1 MNNFFPQKRKN
12 FFFPKFN
19 PISPENHN
27 FFQVIVAT
35 CQIIL
40 DVVRHG
46 YLKIEN
52 FNLMIFD
59 ECHHANKEHPMVQL
73 MAKFKDCPVD
83 KQPRVIGLTGML
95 TSPSVK
101 LQNVISD
108 LTRLESTM
116 RGTISTVKGLK
127 AYHDVLMYSTCP
139 NEQRVLYEVQPP
151 STVSLYLSQKMNELM
166 ASIKLWPVEAQQQH
180 FDASDLRNDR
190 QPKPQKVL
198 DKICSDFLYQI
209 NILGNS

>member
-1 MNNFFPQKRKN
+1 
-12 FFFPKFN
+12 
-19 PISPENHN
+19 
-27 FFQVIVAT
+27 
-35 CQIIL
+35 
-40 DVVRHG
+40 
-46 YLKIEN
+46 
-52 FNLMIFD
+52 
-59 ECHHANKEHPMVQL
+59 MVQL

-166 ASIKLWPVEAQQQH
+166 ACIKLWPVEAQQQH

-209 NILGNS
+209 NILGNSWIAFSKKSYIFFIEETIDVLGLYGGALGILALIVDFELKKRECAVTNFKALLRHLITCKWNKTKYFP